1 MVTRIG
7 SAVWEGSIRSG
18 SGKMK
23 LGDGALNFPYSF
35 SSRFENGQGTNPEE
49 LIGAAE
55 AGCFS
60 MALSLGLEK
69 AGFPPKSISTSAK
82 VKLEQTGGAFRITTI
97 DLETEA
103 DVPGISEVQFQET
116 AEQMKKNCPI
126 SVALSGTQISLKARL
141 VGR

>member
-35 SSRFENGQGTNPEE
+35 SSRFENGKGTNPEE

>member
-69 AGFPPKSISTSAK
+69 AGFPPKNISTSAK